1 MSKHM
6 RAQPIRPTPS
16 MSIKMTI
23 VPYSPYFS
31 LLTVKGQASVA
42 EGQISKVS

>member
-1 MSKHM
+1 MSEHM
-6 RAQPIRPTPS
+6 RAQFIRPTLS

-42 EGQISKVS
+42 EVQISKIS